1 MWFKIFRV
9 ISKKTMES
17 DMLKQV
23 INKCIWNVNFWNTQD
38 NAHEGKK
45 RKREEQTQKNNIIQ

>member
-1 MWFKIFRV
+1 
-9 ISKKTMES
+9 MES